1 MKFTDRSI
9 RALKPRAERYEIWK
23 HGEPGFGI
31 RVAPSGRKTFV
42 YLYRF
47 DGRPRRMTLGV
58 FRDGESVS
66 GNQERIT
73 LAETNLRLARAKAK
87 LEAGADP
94 GTEKIARR
102 QADQDAL
109 AIGDVID
116 ELIADPDH
124 QRKRSKD
131 YIERILEAEI
141 RPAWGQRK
149 AKDIRRRDIILL
161 RDKIKGRGSAVMA
174 NRVVRVVSQLF
185 DFAID
190 KDILQA
196 TPYVKIKPATREIP
210 RDRVLSEAEIE
221 SFWKGLDTAKM
232 EPVVRD
238 TLRLLLVTGQRRGEV
253 AGARW
258 AEIDLDSEKVWAIP
272 GTRTKNGR
280 THVVPLSELAIKLLR
295 DLKKRAGE
303 SEFVFPAPAKTGRKG
318 EAITAHA
325 ATRAMRN
332 NLALF
337 EFACDERDP
346 TPHDLRR
353 TVATHMGRLG
363 ISQFIQAKVLNHT
376 DRSVTGSVYNHH
388 EYLAEKCAA
397 LARWANEL
405 HRIVHGKKREADVVR
420 IA

>member
-9 RALKPRAERYEIWK
+9 KALKPKTERYEIWK

-31 RVAPSGRKTFV
+31 RVAPTGRKTFI

-47 DGRPRRMTLGV
+47 DGRPRRITLGV

-73 LAETNLRLARAKAK
+73 LAEANLRLAQAKTK

-94 GTEKIARR
+94 GAEKVARR

-109 AIGDVID
+109 TIGDVID
-116 ELIADPDH
+116 EIIADPDH

-131 YIERILEAEI
+131 YIERILETEI
-141 RPAWGQRK
+141 RPAWGRRK

-161 RDKIKGRGSAVMA
+161 RDKIKTRGSAVMA
-174 NRVVRVVSQLF
+174 NRVIRVVSQLF

-196 TPYVKIKPATREIP
+196 TPYVKIRPATREVP
-210 RDRVLSEAEIE
+210 RDRVLGEAEIE

-232 EPVVRD
+232 APELRD
-238 TLRLLLVTGQRRGEV
+238 ALRMLLITGQRRAEV
-253 AGARW
+253 AGAHW
-258 AEIDLDSEKVWAIP
+258 AEIDLDSERVWEIP
-272 GTRTKNGR
+272 GARTKNGR
-280 THVVPLSELAIKLLR
+280 AHAVPLSDRAIELLR

-303 SEFVFPAPAKTGRKG
+303 SEFVFPAPARTGREG
-318 EAITAHA
+318 AAITAHA
-325 ATRAMRN
+325 VTRAMRN
-332 NLALF
+332 NIALF
-337 EFACDERDP
+337 GFIRDEQDP

-353 TVATHMGRLG
+353 TVATHMGRIG

-388 EYLAEKCAA
+388 EYLAEKRTA
-397 LARWANEL
+397 LVRWADEL
-405 HRIVHGKKREADVVR
+405 DRIVGGEKKEGKVVR